1 MMRIAKRDN
10 GWWIIDVPSTVAGGE
25 RFTNCGPYATKAAPR
40 MTSWDWSVFFA
51 SIRCVKPACP
61 VFPQRPTP
69 PKSRATHWFI
79 RSLEFKPLKFRKP
92 KPFKYSPRQKMLP
105 GFELV

>member
-10 GWWIIDVPSTVAGGE
+10 GWWIIDVPSSVAGGE
-25 RFTNCGPYATKAAPR
+25 RFTSCGPYATKAGAADDMLGLER
-40 MTSWDWSVFFA
+40 FF
-51 SIRCVKPACP
+51 CEHP
-61 VFPQRPTP
+61 VSETCLPGFPQRPTP
-69 PKSRATHWFI
+69 SKSRASHWLI